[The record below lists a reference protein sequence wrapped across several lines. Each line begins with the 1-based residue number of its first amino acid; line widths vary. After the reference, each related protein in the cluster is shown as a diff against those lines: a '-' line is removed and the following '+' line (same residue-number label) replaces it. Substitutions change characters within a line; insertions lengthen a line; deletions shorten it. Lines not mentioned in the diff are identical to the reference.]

1 MKTNGK
7 KKKINYIIIIWF
19 NICLFLALWFINCLY
34 VSKLESVDKIS
45 IWAYYAENESDGHT
59 AAVYYDVGNGFNQ
72 RDCGAAR
79 IQNKKAEIELADSFY
94 DMKKLRL
101 DVIDAKVENTIEA
114 LCIYYDGLKVWEI
127 SGGQLYEYIENV
139 ISIQEYFVE
148 DDKLYVLPANNDPI
162 IELSLEFIEKMEERI
177 EGQIKLSSVGVFIW
191 GVIAII
197 FINIIVAI
205 GYLIKKDRLDV
216 LESNIDSL
224 YQRIQVKPILK
235 YVLFFLIILGLLL
248 ILFWNY
254 IIGEKFWVFLK
265 YASDSYGQ
273 DYPSKVLWAER
284 IENGLN
290 YNSWNFSQGLGKGY
304 GACTLTLL
312 TWMCYFGKNAVMYL
326 SGWSQILDILLAAI
340 FFFFYLRVMKRRY
353 FTSVIGAIAYAFC
366 GHMIIRARWRVMPVE
381 VLCAAILLLSF
392 ELFYKKKDYRWLPL
406 SIVFLYINIGS
417 GYYMLWYMGIL
428 LFYAVFRYCSEN
440 AGFKKKTI
448 TRFILAIVVAVP
460 IISGSITG
468 IVSSVSGSRMDEGIS
483 QFATVAEKKSIITD
497 LDTIQT
503 AFFRTIGI
511 DIIGSGVDYSGAGD
525 ILIDPTFYCG
535 LLLLVCVP
543 FAFYRTNKLQKIWY
557 TVGLTAVF
565 AYILCVPLRMVA
577 NGFGGDF
584 FKLSSFWIII
594 LLIYFGTSGLDKL
607 CNADNRLV
615 KYLLLEMGIWILLSL
630 IFYMINKEAYVG
642 RLIAAN
648 LYILCFEGL
657 LMVYLYRKDIRSIL
671 KCTLIVL
678 CVIET
683 VTTTY
688 RYINTDESVTKEMIA
703 EKEGYNDYTI
713 EALDYLYTID
723 DKGTFRIGKTYSSYL
738 YGDSL
743 AQDYM
748 GVRSYV
754 GGNGNNEYVTSFY
767 NGLNLPKR
775 LSSNK
780 YLEEVNVSNEVAT
793 LLGVKYIL
801 SKEDLLANPGYEL
814 LHTAGDVHVYENEYY
829 IPLGYGYES
838 YIWKSDF
845 EKLSIFDKRSAIL
858 HACVVEDGVLLAG
871 LTRIENI
878 TSIEDVCADNRISY
892 EQEKNKVFFEPNG
905 EDQVVVVHAKYYNE
919 NSQTF
924 INVNYSD
931 KEGKKGTLMGSI
943 PLGESEDYYVI
954 DNENITQ
961 LTFELKEK
969 TEMKELNIS
978 FIPRE
983 TYTEI
988 YGTPIIELWDNRLQ
1002 DMNVSEDESTISG
1015 VVDADTAQLFFFPVP
1030 YDAGWNG
1037 YVDGNKVEIIRGNMG
1052 FVGMLLKPGVHEIRL
1067 EYSVSNAL
1075 TEQKVLEYM
1084 GYGILLLWIAGWTLQ
1099 RRQKRKKTVV
1109 KAVK

>member
-1 MKTNGK
+1 MKTNV

-19 NICLFLALWFINCLY
+19 NICLFLALWFINYLY

-72 RDCGAAR
+72 KDCGVAR
-79 IQNKKAEIELADSFY
+79 IQNKKAEIELADSFR
-94 DMKKLRL
+94 DMKRLRL

-139 ISIQEYFVE
+139 VSLKEFFVE
-148 DDKLYVLPANNDPI
+148 GDKLYVLPANDDPI
-162 IELSLEFIEKMEERI
+162 IELSLEFIEKIEEAI
-177 EGQIKLSSVGVFIW
+177 EGQIQLSSMRVFIW

-197 FINIIVAI
+197 FINIIVTI
-205 GYLIKKDRLDV
+205 VYLIKKDRLDV
-216 LESNIDSL
+216 LENHIDSL

-235 YVLFFLIILGLLL
+235 YVLFILIILGLLL
-248 ILFWNY
+248 ILFWSY
-254 IIGEKFWVFLK
+254 ITGEKFWVFLK

-273 DYPSKVLWAER
+273 DYPAKVLWAER

-290 YNSWNFSQGLGKGY
+290 YNSWNFSQGLGKAY

-312 TWMCYFGKNAVMYL
+312 TWMCYFGRDAVMYL

-406 SIVFLYINIGS
+406 AIVFLYINIGN

-428 LFYAVFRYCSEN
+428 LFYSIFRYCSEN
-440 AGFKKKTI
+440 VGFKKKTI
-448 TRFILAIVVAVP
+448 TRFILAIVVTVP

-535 LLLLVCVP
+535 LLLLICVP
-543 FAFYRTNKLQKIWY
+543 FAFYRTTKLQKIWY
-557 TVGLTAVF
+557 TVGLVAVF

-594 LLIYFGTSGLDKL
+594 LLIYFGTNGLDKL
-607 CNADNRLV
+607 CNADTRVV
-615 KYLLLEMGIWILLSL
+615 KYLILEVGIWILLSL
-630 IFYMINKEAYVG
+630 IFYMINREAYVG
-642 RLIAAN
+642 RLIVAN

-671 KCTLIVL
+671 KCTLVVL
-678 CVIET
+678 CIIET

-748 GVRSYV
+748 GVKSYI
-754 GGNGNNEYVTSFY
+754 GGNGNNEYVNSFY
-767 NGLNLPKR
+767 VKMNLPR
-775 LSSNK
+775 RMLSNK
-780 YLEEVNVSNEVAT
+780 YLEEVNISNEVAT
-793 LLGVKYIL
+793 MLGIKYIL
-801 SKEDLLANPGYEL
+801 NKEELLPNPGYEL
-814 LHTAGDVHVYENEYY
+814 IGETGDVKIYQNMYY
-829 IPLGYGYES
+829 IPMGYGYQS
-838 YIWKSDF
+838 YISESDF
-845 EKLSIFDKRSAIL
+845 EKLSVREKRNVILSACIL
-858 HACVVEDGVLLAG
+858 EDGIEPAG
-871 LTRIENI
+871 LTK
-878 TSIEDVCADNRISY
+878 IEDISLDDY
-892 EQEKNKVFFEPNG
+892 EQYVIPHEVEEKNIMFAPNSD
-905 EDQVVVVHAKYYNE
+905 EQMAFVYVEYYNE
-919 NSQTF
+919 GSRTDISLDYYNQ
-924 INVNYSD
+924 D
-931 KEGKKGTLMGSI
+931 GEKGTLLGSI
-943 PLGESEDYYVI
+943 PLGESKDYYVI
-954 DNENITQ
+954 ENENVTKM
-961 LTFELKEK
+961 TFNLREGAEIKTIKVAHVPKEVYV
-969 TEMKELNIS
+969 ED
-978 FIPRE
+978 
-983 TYTEI
+983 
-988 YGTPIIELWDNRLQ
+988 YGTPIIERWNNKLEEISI
-1002 DMNVSEDESTISG
+1002 SEDDSLLSG
-1015 VVDADTAQLFFFPVP
+1015 MIEANEEQIIFFPVP
-1030 YDAGWNG
+1030 YDEGWHG
-1037 YVDGNKVEIIRGNMG
+1037 YVDGEETQLLRGNIG
-1052 FVGMLLKPGVHEIRL
+1052 FFGMLIKPGVHEIIL
-1067 EYSVSNAL
+1067 EYEEMQSWNI
-1075 TEQKVLEYM
+1075 LEYL
-1084 GYGILLLWIAGWTLQ
+1084 GYGILLMWVVVLTWTEWKAKKKKGKEV
-1099 RRQKRKKTVV
+1099 QKL
-1109 KAVK
+1109 